1 MGPGPVPQRVRVP
14 RKQWPRLQALT
25 RRRHAWLDLVVG
37 AWMVI
42 WLSYGHSPSTVGR
55 LVGRT
60 DRAVRKWRARWVAR
74 PCLESLLDAPRSGRP
89 PTVPLV
95 TRCEIVKL
103 ACERPAKSVA
113 PFRCVFRAMAITRFG
128 PSRSPIGPSR
138 SPVSEHPD
146 YPFRSCRSLFLQRPE
161 TEAQTYCGRHEV
173 CPTVGTSQGEI
184 SETKPRLQ
192 APGARRDYP
201 PECTFDCKPVKRA
214 IRGLILNRARK
225 KNFVPLSPEP

>member
-1 MGPGPVPQRVRVP
+1 
-14 RKQWPRLQALT
+14 
-25 RRRHAWLDLVVG
+25 
-37 AWMVI
+37 MVI

-128 PSRSPIGPSR
+128 PSRSPISVR
-138 SPVSEHPD
+138 RDHL
-146 YPFRSCRSLFLQRPE
+146 FRSIPITHFGHADHFSFSGQKLRLR
-161 TEAQTYCGRHEV
+161 
-173 CPTVGTSQGEI
+173 PTVGATRCAPPWVP
-184 SETKPRLQ
+184 PRV
-192 APGARRDYP
+192 R
-201 PECTFDCKPVKRA
+201 
-214 IRGLILNRARK
+214 
-225 KNFVPLSPEP
+225 